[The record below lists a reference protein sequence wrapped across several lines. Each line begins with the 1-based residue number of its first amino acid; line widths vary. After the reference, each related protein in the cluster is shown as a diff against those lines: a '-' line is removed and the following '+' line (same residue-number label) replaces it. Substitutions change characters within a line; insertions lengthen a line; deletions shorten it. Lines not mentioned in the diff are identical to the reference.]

1 MVFRQVLR
9 CLAIGL
15 AVLLPLA
22 ASAQESA
29 TIVGRIVEQGS
40 GRPISQVV
48 VLVVGT
54 NVGARTN
61 DEGVYRLVNAP
72 VGSVQLRAAR
82 IGFAAQARTVNI
94 LAGLNE
100 NVDFSLSQATTVL
113 DAVVTNAVTGQVERR
128 REVGAN
134 VGNITVTDIAPGVI
148 TKMSD
153 VLTGRTAGVTLQ
165 GTAGS
170 AGTGQRIRIRGANS
184 LSLSNEP
191 LIYVDGVQVSNS
203 NAISVGTGGQGV
215 SRLNDIAAEDI
226 ESIEVLKGP
235 AATAVYGTAAANGVL
250 LISTK
255 RGRSGTPR
263 WSAYGERGSQEDVI
277 DYPSNF
283 AAYDLIT
290 PGAPLTTSTGAFNAA
305 ARKVCFNYV
314 RATGGCTY
322 DSVAV
327 FNTLLDERTRP
338 FVKGDNTKLGTNVA
352 GGSDQ
357 TQYYVGVDHQSDHGV
372 IEYNTLNKTGLRVNL
387 NTSLNRKL
395 DFSVSSQYTRSKLA
409 LNSNDNSIFSPLING
424 LVGSAFYYPDTP
436 TGISTRNY
444 RAFNQAQLAEYVAHQ
459 DVDRFTIGTI
469 GNMRP
474 LSWLTG
480 NVNVGLDYINR
491 HDFLTLQPNRLPI
504 AQTFTIGNR
513 SSTHGNQYLYTGTG
527 SLGARFDLLADLA
540 STTTLGASYNR
551 SLFESTVGFGAGIV
565 EGTANLGA
573 TSSFFSVDEGFSEV
587 ISVGAFARQELA
599 WRDRLFLAASLRVDD
614 NSAFGTDFGTIYYPG
629 VNASWVVAEE
639 PWFPTTDYVSS
650 LRVRAAYGRSGQRPD
665 FRDAVTFFEP
675 VAVLIGA
682 SQQSAVTLARTGNLD
697 LKPEK
702 TDEYEFGADLGLL
715 RERVSLQFTY
725 FDKRSRDALI
735 SRRLAPSFGLTAT
748 NLQNLGGISNKGT
761 EAQLDVKALDRSNVQ
776 LNVRLTATQ
785 LRNRIVE
792 LGTVAGKPVN
802 DIILNRGIQ
811 RHKPGYSAGAFF
823 QRPYTYNDANRDGL
837 LSKNE
842 VFLGDTAVFIGDAIP
857 RWNRS
862 VSADLE
868 LFNFLRIS
876 TLFEGRGGNKQGN
889 FGEYFRCVSAGGF
902 TDRGCSAVSNPN
914 ATLEE
919 QARFVAAALGGGA
932 PSVPG
937 TTQTGYIENG
947 GFVKWREFSVALE
960 VPARYT
966 SYLQAASIRGA
977 SISFAGRNLATW
989 TSYTG
994 LDPEIIEAGTSSFNQ
1009 SEFNTQ
1015 PSPRIYTLRLNLNF

>member
-1 MVFRQVLR
+1 MVLHHARR
-9 CLAIGL
+9 WLAIGTL
-15 AVLLPLA
+15 MVVPLT

-29 TIVGRIVEQGS
+29 TIAGRVTEQGS
-40 GRPISQVV
+40 GRPVSDVV

-54 NVGARTN
+54 NTGARTN
-61 DEGVYRLVNAP
+61 EDGVYRLVNAP

-82 IGFAAQARTVNI
+82 IGFAAQTRTVAVV
-94 LAGLNE
+94 AGLNE
-100 NVDFSLSQATTVL
+100 NVDFALSQATTVL

-134 VGNITVTDIAPGVI
+134 VGNIAVTDIAPGAI

-165 GTAGS
+165 GTSGT

-191 LIYVDGVQVSNS
+191 LVYVDGVQVSNG
-203 NAISVGTGGQGV
+203 NAIANGVGGQAV

-255 RGRSGTPR
+255 RGRAGTPR
-263 WSAYGERGSQEDVI
+263 WSVYGERGTQEDVTE
-277 DYPSNF
+277 YPANYAS
-283 AAYDLIT
+283 YRLVT
-290 PGAPLTTSTGAFNAA
+290 PGAPLTTASGAFNSA
-305 ARKVCFNYV
+305 ARAVCFNYN
-314 RATGGCTY
+314 RAAGTCTY

-327 FNTLLDERTRP
+327 FNTLEDRRTSP
-338 FVKGDNTKLGTNVA
+338 FSKGDNATLGANVA
-352 GGSDQ
+352 GGTDQ
-357 TQYYVGVDHQSDHGV
+357 TQYYVGVDHQSDHGIV
-372 IEYNTLNKTGLRVNL
+372 EYNTLNKTGLRVNL

-424 LVGSAFYYPDTP
+424 LVGSAFFYPNTA
-436 TGISTRNY
+436 TGINTRNY
-444 RAFNQAQLAEYVAHQ
+444 RSFSQAQLAEFVSHQ

-469 GNMRP
+469 GNIRP

-480 NVNVGLDYINR
+480 NVNLGLDYINR
-491 HDFLTLQPNRLPI
+491 HDFQTLQPGRLPI

-527 SLGARFDLLADLA
+527 SLGARFDVLSDLT
-540 STTTLGASYNR
+540 STTTIGASYNR
-551 SLFESTVGFGAGIV
+551 NLFESTVGFGAGIV

-573 TSSFFSVDEGFSEV
+573 TSSFFSVNEGFSEV
-587 ISVGAFARQELA
+587 VSVGAFARQELG
-599 WRDRLFLAASLRVDD
+599 WRDRVFLAASLRVDD

-629 VNASWVVAEE
+629 VNASWVIAEE
-639 PWFPTTDYVSS
+639 PWFPQTDLFSS

-665 FRDAVTFFEP
+665 FRDAVTFFNP
-675 VAVLIGA
+675 VAVTIGA
-682 SQQSAVTLARTGNLD
+682 TEQSAVTLASTGNLE

-702 TDEYEFGADLGLL
+702 TDEYEFGADAGFFK
-715 RERVSLQFTY
+715 ERVSLQFTY

-761 EAQLDVKALDRSNVQ
+761 EAQLDVRVLERDNVQ
-776 LNVRLTATQ
+776 LNMRATATQ
-785 LRNRIVE
+785 LRNKIVE

-802 DIILNRGIQ
+802 DIIINRGIQ
-811 RHKPGYSAGAFF
+811 RHKPKYSAGAFF
-823 QRPYTYNDANRDGL
+823 QRPYTYNDANRDGVL
-837 LSKNE
+837 ARSE
-842 VFLGDTAVFIGDAIP
+842 VFVGPDAIYVGDAIP
-857 RWNRS
+857 RWNRAI
-862 VSADLE
+862 SADLT
-868 LFNFLRIS
+868 LFDFFRVS
-876 TLFEGRGGNKQGN
+876 TLFEGRGGNKQAN
-889 FGEYFRCVSAGGF
+889 FGEQFRCASAAGF
-902 TDRGCSAVSNPN
+902 TDRGCSAVGNPN
-914 ATLEE
+914 ASLDE
-919 QARFVAAALGGGA
+919 QARFIASNFGGAA
-932 PSVPG
+932 PSVAG
-937 TTQTGYIENG
+937 TTQLGYIENG
-947 GFVKWREFSVALE
+947 GFVKWRELSVGIE
-960 VPARYT
+960 VPERYVR
-966 SYLQAASIRGA
+966 YLQAASVRGA
-977 SISFAGRNLATW
+977 SLSVAGRNLATW
-989 TSYTG
+989 TDYTG
-994 LDPEIIEAGTSSFNQ
+994 LDPEIVEAATTSFNQ

-1015 PSPRIYTLRLNLNF
+1015 PMPRIYTVRLNLNF